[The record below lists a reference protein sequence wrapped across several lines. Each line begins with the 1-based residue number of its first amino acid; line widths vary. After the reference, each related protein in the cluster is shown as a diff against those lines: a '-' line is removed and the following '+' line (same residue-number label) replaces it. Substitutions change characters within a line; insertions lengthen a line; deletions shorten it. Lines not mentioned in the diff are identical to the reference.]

1 MSSHSNATFM
11 PREAAPLQHPV
22 DETIAAPRDATPQ
35 APAQIREQT
44 APPDGHALFSAI
56 NHPKDIGALNIA
68 QLEAVAREVRRAIIS
83 TVSANGGHLAPSLG
97 VTDLTLALLK
107 VFNPECDRLVWD
119 VGHQAYAYKILT
131 GRRESF
137 HTLRTLGGIS
147 GFPRM
152 AESPFDHFGVGH
164 SSTSISA
171 ALGMAI
177 ARDLAGEDHAVAA
190 IIGDG
195 SMTAGLAYEGL
206 NQAGDL
212 GVNLTVVLND
222 NEMSISRNVGALSS
236 FLSRKLSK
244 RWVQRFKQ
252 QMETWMR
259 QVPRFGDDLA
269 NYARLSESS
278 FKGFFTP
285 GMIFE
290 AFKFNYIGPINGHNM
305 RDMVDIFQQVRELE
319 GPVLVHVLTTKG
331 KGYAPAE
338 NNPTYFHGVG
348 CFVPETG
355 EAKKMPACLPP
366 YTEIFGRTLVDLAAK
381 NDKIVAITA
390 AMPEGTGLNY
400 FADAYPDRFFDV
412 GICEQHAVTMAAGL
426 ASQGYRPVVAVYS
439 TFLQRS
445 YDQVVH
451 DVCLQ
456 NLPVTLCLDRAGVV
470 GEDGA
475 THHGV
480 FDVSFLRHIPNL
492 LFMAPKD
499 EAELQRML
507 VTALNHPGPAAIRYP
522 RGVGVGSPSLDNPS
536 PLPPA
541 QGETLRHGG
550 DAVVVALGSRVHPSL
565 EAAEELS
572 AETGCEVTVFNARFI
587 KPLPEAQLLE
597 LARTHSRMLIVEENA
612 VAGGFGSAVLELF
625 AAQGVLR
632 NQRIRLLGIPDVFV
646 EHGPQRML
654 RKQLGLDKTGI
665 KDALGELFAAAPL
678 NQKDS

>member
-11 PREAAPLQHPV
+11 PREAVPLQQSL
-22 DETIAAPRDATPQ
+22 DDTIAGPREATSQ
-35 APAQIREQT
+35 APAPARELT
-44 APPDGHALFSAI
+44 SPLDGHALFSAI
-56 NHPKDIGALNIA
+56 NHPGDVCDLNVA

-107 VFNPECDRLVWD
+107 VFNPERDRLVWD

-131 GRRESF
+131 GRRENF
-137 HTLRTLGGIS
+137 HTLRTLGGVS

-278 FKGFFTP
+278 LKGFFTP

-290 AFKFNYIGPINGHNM
+290 AFKFNYIGPINGHSM

-338 NNPTYFHGVG
+338 SNPTHFHGVG

-355 EAKKMPACLPP
+355 EARKMAACLPS
-366 YTEIFGRTLVDLAAK
+366 YTEIFGQTLVNLAAE
-381 NDKIVAITA
+381 NDRIVAITA
-390 AMPEGTGLNY
+390 AMPEGTGLNF

-426 ASQGYRPVVAVYS
+426 ATRGYRPVVAIYS

-456 NLPVTLCLDRAGVV
+456 NLPVTLCLDRAGLV

-475 THHGV
+475 THHGA
-480 FDVSFLRHIPNL
+480 FDISYLRHIPNL
-492 LFMAPKD
+492 LFMAPRD

-522 RGVGVGSPSLDNPS
+522 RGVGVGTPFQNDPS
-536 PLPPA
+536 PVPLA
-541 QGETLRHGG
+541 RGETLRTGD
-550 DAVVVALGSRVHPSL
+550 DAVVVALGTRVHPAM
-565 EAAEELS
+565 EAAEELA
-572 AETGCEVTVFNARFI
+572 AETGRNVAVFNARFI
-587 KPLPEAQLLE
+587 KPLPQAQLLE
-597 LARTHSRMLIVEENA
+597 LARAHSRMLIVEENV

-625 AAQGVLR
+625 AAHDLPGGR
-632 NQRIRLLGIPDVFV
+632 RIRLLGIPDVFV

-654 RKQLGLDKTGI
+654 RRQLGLDKDGI
-665 KDALGELFAAAPL
+665 KDALGELLDSAPPG
-678 NQKDS
+678 QEQS